1 MRDEENFEEEGSEGR
16 LTGRRRIIEYV
27 PNNDAVNEIL
37 NTGDCK
43 DVEGILEVHQDGYG
57 FLRRE
62 NYLPGNKDVYISMA
76 QIRKFN

>member
-1 MRDEENFEEEGSEGR
+1 MFEDHASKPEIYFPDEAMRDEENFEEEESEGR

-43 DVEGILEVHQDGYG
+43 DVEGILEVHQDG
-57 FLRRE
+57 
-62 NYLPGNKDVYISMA
+62 
-76 QIRKFN
+76 